1 MKHVTREVTV
11 PFPPDRAVAE
21 LTASLSR
28 MKCRLELQTG
38 NSLTFSRRYSPAFF
52 IVLYVIL
59 FPIGLLLILARPKHA
74 TSMNCQKSV
83 EALGS
88 ELVPTTLLSR
98 AFSTR
103 SLSARPRRRQHLTA
117 ARRPHQVPARGPK
130 VRTEMQGG
138 DNPDPG
144 AYDSMNTGHPSPWA
158 QRRGRVL

>member
-74 TSMNCQKSV
+74 TSMNCQEVSGGTWFGV
-83 EALGS
+83 S
-88 ELVPTTLLSR
+88 TDDPVVSR
-98 AFSTR
+98 FFD
-103 SLSARPRRRQHLTA
+103 
-117 ARRPHQVPARGPK
+117 
-130 VRTEMQGG
+130 EI
-138 DNPDPG
+138 
-144 AYDSMNTGHPSPWA
+144 A
-158 QRRGRVL
+158 QRQTEAKAAPHSRTPAAPSASSRPEGED